1 MAQHAILRTA
11 LPLGERLQRDSYTL
25 HSISNCMAGAY
36 LSAWEA
42 AMDEDPIWELER
54 RFWLEGICVY
64 EAHLHKD
71 ARMIF
76 PGMGILDRSAIL
88 DSLRDAPRWD
98 HVDMCNRQLA
108 DAGNVVFLAYVAV
121 ARRGDS
127 HPYKAFCGSTYIRK
141 NPGALMIAHQQTL
154 MD

>member
-1 MAQHAILRTA
+1 
-11 LPLGERLQRDSYTL
+11 
-25 HSISNCMAGAY
+25 
-36 LSAWEA
+36 
-42 AMDEDPIWELER
+42 MDVDPFWELER
-54 RFWLEGICVY
+54 RFWLEGISVY
-64 EAHLHKD
+64 EAHLHED

-76 PGMGILDRSAIL
+76 PGMGILDRPAIL

-108 DAGNVVFLAYVAV
+108 NAGDFVFLAYAAI

-127 HPYKAFCGSTYIRK
+127 QPYKAFCGSAYIRK
-141 NPGALMIAHQQTL
+141 HPDGLIISHQQTL

>member
-1 MAQHAILRTA
+1 VAQHAILRTA
-11 LPLGERLQRDSYTL
+11 SPLGERLQRDSGAL
-25 HSISNCMAGAY
+25 FSHLNSKAGAY
-36 LSAWEA
+36 LSAREA

-54 RFWLEGICVY
+54 RLWLEGISVY
-64 EAHLHKD
+64 EAHLHEG

-108 DAGNVVFLAYVAV
+108 DAGGFVFLAYAAI

-127 HPYKAFCGSTYIRK
+127 PPYKAFCGSAYVRK
-141 NPGALMIAHQQTL
+141 HLGAIMIAHQQTL